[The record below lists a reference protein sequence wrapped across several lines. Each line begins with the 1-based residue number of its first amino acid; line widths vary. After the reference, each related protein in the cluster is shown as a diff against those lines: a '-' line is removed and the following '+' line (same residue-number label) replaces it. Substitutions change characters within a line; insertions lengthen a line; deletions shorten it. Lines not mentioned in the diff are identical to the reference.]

1 MTISKERLEQ
11 IEAIPDKEIDYTD
24 IPQTDEA
31 FWEKA
36 ELRMPQPKKGVYLR
50 LDQDLLDWLKRQ
62 GRKSHAL
69 FLLSVLAVFFGLEA
83 EPATREKCQ
92 CAQTPAARE
101 QAIHRTSSREK
112 RQPAPVS
119 RTREPNRK
127 WR

>member
-24 IPQTDEA
+24 IPETDEA

-62 GRKSHAL
+62 GP
-69 FLLSVLAVFFGLEA
+69 GYQ
-83 EPATREKCQ
+83 TRIN
-92 CAQTPAARE
+92 
-101 QAIHRTSSREK
+101 AILRSYMETHKAGR
-112 RQPAPVS
+112 
-119 RTREPNRK
+119 
-127 WR
+127 

>member
-50 LDQDLLDWLKRQ
+50 LDQDLLDWMKRQ
-62 GRKSHAL
+62 GP
-69 FLLSVLAVFFGLEA
+69 GYQ
-83 EPATREKCQ
+83 TRIN
-92 CAQTPAARE
+92 
-101 QAIHRTSSREK
+101 AILRSYMETHK
-112 RQPAPVS
+112 R
-119 RTREPNRK
+119 NR
-127 WR
+127 